1 MRNDMSIAARAG
13 LFSDLLKQ
21 SHVTDKK
28 KNKQELEQGM
38 ATLCVWLTELREEE
52 RCLYIIGN
60 GGSAGVAAHAVTDFF
75 NAAQLKAITLHESSL
90 LTCMAN
96 DYGYENAFARMLSQ
110 MVQPKDI
117 VIVISSSGQSM
128 NIRNAAQL
136 ALQHG
141 AHVVTLSGFD
151 NNNPLRLMG
160 ELNFW
165 LDSDDYG
172 MVEIG
177 HQFILHNISDR
188 LRNKLS
194 GET

>member
-1 MRNDMSIAARAG
+1 MKGGMSIAARAD
-13 LFSDLLKQ
+13 LFSDLLKR
-21 SHVTDKK
+21 SNVTDKK

-38 ATLCVWLTELREEE
+38 ATLCDWLTELREEE
-52 RCLYIIGN
+52 RCLYILGN
-60 GGSAGVAAHAVTDFF
+60 GGSASVAAHAVTDFF
-75 NAAQLKAITLHESSL
+75 NAAKLKAITLHESSL
-90 LTCMAN
+90 LTCMSN
-96 DYGYENAFARMLSQ
+96 DYGYENAFALMLSQ
-110 MVQPKDI
+110 MVKPKDV

-128 NIRNAAQL
+128 NIRNAAQQ
-136 ALQHG
+136 ALQSS
-141 AHVVTLSGFD
+141 ALVVTLSGFGSD
-151 NNNPLRLMG
+151 NPLRLMG

-188 LRNKLS
+188 LRKKLS

>member
-1 MRNDMSIAARAG
+1 MKGDMSIAARAD
-13 LFSDLLKQ
+13 LFSDLLKR
-21 SHVTDKK
+21 SDVTDKK
-28 KNKQELEQGM
+28 KNKQELEQAM
-38 ATLCVWLTELREEE
+38 TTLCDWLTELREEE
-52 RCLYIIGN
+52 RCLYILGN

-75 NAAQLKAITLHESSL
+75 NAAKLKAITLHESSL
-90 LTCMAN
+90 LTCMSN
-96 DYGYENAFARMLSQ
+96 DYGYENAFALMLSQ
-110 MVQPKDI
+110 MVKPKDV

-128 NIRNAAQL
+128 NIRNAAQQ
-136 ALQHG
+136 ALQSS
-141 AHVVTLSGFD
+141 ALVVTLSGFGSD
-151 NNNPLRLMG
+151 NPLRLMG

-188 LRNKLS
+188 LRKKLS